1 MDLGAVGLNGYIFM
15 GRADIV
21 YRLSVWSDF
30 GGSDKKFHQGQGK
43 KCRDFMQN
51 SEEKNAKTNK
61 VKFSLQSETLPIGTC
76 ANCFSH
82 VRLFVTLWTVAL

>member
-1 MDLGAVGLNGYIFM
+1 MGLNGYIFM

-30 GGSDKKFHQGQGK
+30 GGSGKKFHQGQGK

-61 VKFSLQSETLPIGTC
+61 VKFSLPLAPPGQPHTHMKVKVCSVVSDSLKP
-76 ANCFSH
+76 H
-82 VRLFVTLWTVAL
+82 RL